1 MALHFE
7 TWGWISF
14 LSTIAETKIFD
25 ISGLDSI
32 ESAKRAKLY
41 NVLVFASE
49 KKDKEDYI
57 NAIIESKQK

>member
-14 LSTIAETKIFD
+14 LSTISETKIFD

-41 NVLVFASE
+41 NVLVFSSE